1 MCLCF
6 RNTLL
11 PSPSIC
17 VRLCES
23 PSLWRSSQVTSLFTS
38 LTVVHC
44 KHTAHTLGG
53 EPTYTQP
60 PRPDPRKFVRCFFAR
75 DTVQPLSTTHMFS
88 SKGKAHLYA
97 GAATSKFTSTAPSFN
112 GYYFDTFP
120 TTATPCTHPIYSGYT
135 LKCGNCIYDTERIQ
149 PVHLPH
155 RRWAIHR
162 QLNG

>member
-60 PRPDPRKFVRCFFAR
+60 PRPDPRKLYVVFLRVTPFNRSAR
-75 DTVQPLSTTHMFS
+75 HICLVAKAKPISMRVQQHRNLRAPHQVLMAIILTHFQQRRRHAHIPSIVAIRWNVEIVYTTPSAFSPFIFHTDDEQYTV
-88 SKGKAHLYA
+88 
-97 GAATSKFTSTAPSFN
+97 N
-112 GYYFDTFP
+112 
-120 TTATPCTHPIYSGYT
+120 
-135 LKCGNCIYDTERIQ
+135 
-149 PVHLPH
+149 
-155 RRWAIHR
+155 
-162 QLNG
+162 